1 MAGAAAGQLPKT
13 AADPSLTAV
22 AAAANG
28 SVAAAALDPTQY
40 TDSTLPPRK
49 QQLSHLELSFLII
62 LCIFNIK

>member
-22 AAAANG
+22 ATAANG

-49 QQLSHLELSFLII
+49 QQWSNLELSF
-62 LCIFNIK
+62 FNYSVYF